1 MAPHLPMPR
10 IADLRRHAIARSLFA
25 PTTLRKAIAQLGF
38 VQADPIRAPARA
50 QDLILRHRVRD
61 YRAGDLECA
70 YRRLPVEEEFFVNY
84 GFLARE
90 HQGLLH
96 PRKPRHRKG
105 SVARRRMD
113 ELLAFVSERG
123 AVHPREAADHFAHGR
138 GRNYWGGDSNI
149 TTQLLDHM
157 HFAGLL
163 RVARRDK
170 GIRVYAT
177 REATTLTAGAP
188 DRQAQA
194 EALLRHAVHLY
205 APVPAAT
212 LTQLAAMLRGSA
224 PHLAPALARSL
235 ARARELFAHATVEG
249 VPWYWPHGED
259 PADAPP
265 APSAVRL
272 LAPFDPVVWDR
283 RRFEIFWGW
292 AYRFEA
298 YTPEAR
304 RTMGYYAL
312 PVLWREQVI
321 GWANVSVVNESVVAE
336 LGYVAGHPPRDRA
349 YPRELAAELARM
361 AQFLGAAPP

>member
-1 MAPHLPMPR
+1 MPR

-25 PTTLRKAIAQLGF
+25 PTTLRKAIAHLGF

-61 YRAGDLECA
+61 YRAGDLERA
-70 YRRLPVEEEFFVNY
+70 YGRLPVEEEFFINY

-96 PRKPRHRKG
+96 SRKPRHRTG

-113 ELLAFVSERG
+113 TLLAFVTERG
-123 AVHPREAADHFAHGR
+123 AVHPRDAAEHFAHGR
-138 GRNYWGGDSNI
+138 ARNYWGGDSQI

-163 RVARRDK
+163 RVVRRDK
-170 GIRVYAT
+170 GIRVYAA
-177 REATTLTAGAP
+177 REAVAP
-188 DRQAQA
+188 APGVQGREAQA
-194 EALLRHAVHLY
+194 DALLQRVVHLY

-212 LTQLAAMLRGSA
+212 LTQLAAMLRSSA
-224 PHLAPALARSL
+224 PHLAPALARSV

-249 VPWYWPHGED
+249 VLWYWPQGET
-259 PADAPP
+259 PGDAPAAP
-265 APSAVRL
+265 AQVRL

-283 RRFEIFWGW
+283 RRFEHFWGW

-298 YTPEAR
+298 YTPAAR

-312 PVLWREQVI
+312 PLLWREHVI
-321 GWANVSVVNESVVAE
+321 GWVNAAVTDGRLLVEP
-336 LGYVAGHPPRDRA
+336 GYVAGRAPHDRGYRQA
-349 YPRELAAELARM
+349 LKSEKERLAEFLHAR
-361 AQFLGAAPP
+361 L